1 MPDVVIGVFLAAI
14 LAVLGY
20 GGKRL
25 IDSLEKIIEHLAT
38 LNHRTEKLEARMS
51 SLEVKRDSII

>member
-1 MPDVVIGVFLAAI
+1 MSEVVTGVFLAAI

-20 GGKRL
+20 GGRRL
-25 IDSLEKIIEHLAT
+25 IESLEKIIEHLAI

-51 SLEVKRDSII
+51 SQEDK